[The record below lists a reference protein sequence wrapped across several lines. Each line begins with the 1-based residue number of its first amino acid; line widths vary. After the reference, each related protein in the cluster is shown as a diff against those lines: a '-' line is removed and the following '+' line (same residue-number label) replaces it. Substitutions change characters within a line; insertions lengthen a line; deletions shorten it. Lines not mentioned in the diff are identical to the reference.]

1 MVILSSGE
9 NSHLL
14 LSILV
19 KHLDHK
25 SVAIQPSLQVDI
37 VNVTARL
44 GQSAMQRAT
53 VSIIG
58 ATSDL
63 MKHFTK
69 VPAKFIQIF
78 KPQGWQ

>member
-37 VNVTARL
+37 VIMS
-44 GQSAMQRAT
+44 QH
-53 VSIIG
+53 
-58 ATSDL
+58 DL
-63 MKHFTK
+63 DK
-69 VPAKFIQIF
+69 AQCSE
-78 KPQGWQ
+78 PQLLSLVQYLT